1 MNLIVQSKFVA
12 NQIPCC
18 TEKMDSETNN
28 QSIVPKK
35 EPNDFIFG
43 RVLGE
48 GSFST
53 VYLAKD
59 IQTSKEF
66 AIKVCEKRHILREK
80 KQQYVKREKEVLM
93 LLSKHAKTSAP
104 FFVRLFCTFQDHSS
118 LYFVL
123 TRATNGDLLTYLQKA
138 EKFEEEVAQFYT
150 AELVHAVEHM
160 HLLGVIHR
168 DLKPENI
175 LLDTHR
181 HILITDFGSAK
192 IIPQPPF
199 LPETE
204 NSDGTARRS
213 SFVGTAQYVSPEILT
228 DKRSSPASDL
238 WAIGCILYQMLD
250 GNPPF
255 QARSEYAIFQKI
267 LKLEFQYP
275 SLFPSVAQDFISK
288 LLVIDSK
295 ERLGA
300 QDFGGYPS
308 IKNHRFFESIDFDTL
323 YLKTPPWPTKCRDV
337 AELASEVSDPSEF
350 LNTEP
355 GLSGQQLSK
364 LLGLQLNDEPSEQSR
379 NSAPTPS
386 KDALTSTSS
395 ANNVLSQPMKKGLIN
410 FPVNEQQ
417 LQARLL
423 QQQETQSQ
431 WHNLVDKKLILKQ
444 GLIDKRKGLFSRR
457 RMFLL
462 TTGPNLYYVD
472 PSSMVLKGQVPFG
485 LTLKAE
491 PKNFKNFHIHT
502 PGRTYYLEDP
512 EGFALE
518 WCKALEEV
526 RKHYYD

>member
-1 MNLIVQSKFVA
+1 
-12 NQIPCC
+12 
-18 TEKMDSETNN
+18 MDSEANN
-28 QSIVPKK
+28 QSTVPKK
-35 EPNDFIFG
+35 GPNDFIFG
-43 RVLGE
+43 RVLGD

-59 IQTSKEF
+59 IQTGKEF
-66 AIKVCEKRHILREK
+66 AIKVCEKRHIMREK

-93 LLSKHAKTSAP
+93 LLSDKVKTSAP
-104 FFVRLFCTFQDHSS
+104 FFVRLYCTFHDHSS

-138 EKFEEEVAQFYT
+138 EKFDEEVAQFYT

-160 HLLGVIHR
+160 HLLGVVHR

-199 LPETE
+199 LPDAD
-204 NSDGTARRS
+204 NSSEGTARRS

-238 WAIGCILYQMLD
+238 WAIGCVLYQMLE

-267 LKLEFQYP
+267 LKLEFEYP
-275 SLFPSVAQDFISK
+275 ALFPSVAQDFISK

-308 IKNHRFFESIDFDTL
+308 IKQHRFFQSIDFETL
-323 YLKTPPWPTKCRDV
+323 YLKTPPCPSKCRDTV
-337 AELASEVSDPSEF
+337 DLVSEASDPSEF
-350 LNTEP
+350 LNAEP

-364 LLGLQLNDEPSEQSR
+364 LLGLHLNDEPSDASR
-379 NSAPTPS
+379 KSAPEPS
-386 KDALTSTSS
+386 RETSS
-395 ANNVLSQPMKKGLIN
+395 SISSTTSVPPPPAKKGLIH
-410 FPVNEQQ
+410 FPENEQQ

-423 QQQETQSQ
+423 QQQKTQPQ

-462 TTGPNLYYVD
+462 TLGPNLYYVD
-472 PSSMVLKGQVPFG
+472 PSNMVLKGQVPFG

-502 PGRTYYLEDP
+502 PGRTYYLEDS